1 MKLSNLIIEA
11 AKRPEEIPAREWLVQ
26 DIELNPDSSSEILFI
41 QSNKTYLLLEVLCGL
56 RLALTGR
63 IDAVNG
69 PISNDRLRY
78 TWLRIKHA
86 VATMADD
93 HGEQQLFPGHDNSLI
108 LDEFSHLIVPA
119 GMPSLFEMLA
129 QDNSRGTVSDLITT
143 ISHGS
148 LTGMRMDSPD
158 TLSVTTA
165 KNGQIPYHYLSQGQ
179 AETVRAAVSLLQ
191 WKTGIAPILPL
202 LLSEYETMAHDCRIA
217 MVREA
222 CETEAAGQVIFLGT
236 PYELV
241 TLFHQVEFPVSV
253 YTIS

>member
-1 MKLSNLIIEA
+1 
-11 AKRPEEIPAREWLVQ
+11 
-26 DIELNPDSSSEILFI
+26 
-41 QSNKTYLLLEVLCGL
+41 
-56 RLALTGR
+56 
-63 IDAVNG
+63 
-69 PISNDRLRY
+69 
-78 TWLRIKHA
+78 
-86 VATMADD
+86 MADD
-93 HGEQQLFPGHDNSLI
+93 HGEQQLFPGHDNSLM
-108 LDEFSHLIVPA
+108 LDDFSHLIVPE
-119 GMPSLFEMLA
+119 GLPSLLETLA
-129 QDNSRGTVSDLITT
+129 QDDTRETISDILKT

-148 LTGMRMDSPD
+148 MTGIRMDSPD

-179 AETVRAAVSLLQ
+179 METVRAAVSLLQ

-236 PYELV
+236 PHELV
-241 TLFHQVEFPVSV
+241 TLFHQVEVPVSV